1 MGVYHA
7 ADFNAR
13 VTLAAQTIARGGET
27 SRKFDTCFEMHDGDA
42 VVAAL
47 VRRARS
53 NPVLAKNL
61 PRYISADS
69 LAAAPQN
76 LADHENLTG
85 WARELRLKAQEDHLK
100 WLAKMDAEATAQ
112 WRL

>member
-7 ADFNAR
+7 YDFNCR
-13 VTLAAQTIARGGET
+13 VNLAASTIAKGGQT

-47 VRRARS
+47 VRRAA
-53 NPVLAKNL
+53 NNLALAKNL
-61 PRYISADS
+61 PRYISAES

-76 LADHENLTG
+76 LAYHPNLTA
-85 WARELRLKAQEDHLK
+85 WAQELRLKASEAHLK
-100 WLAKMDAEATAQ
+100 WLAKMDAEATQ
-112 WRL
+112 RWRL